1 MRKTS
6 LAVLGILFV
15 GGLIASAVGAFE
27 IGENCAENGDF
38 ETGEF
43 GSTPAE
49 WELKV
54 SG

>member
-1 MRKTS
+1 MEKVSST
-6 LAVLGILFV
+6 VLGILLA

-38 ETGEF
+38 ETGEV
-43 GSTPAE
+43 GSTPEE
-49 WELKV
+49 WRLEV

>member
-1 MRKTS
+1 MKKVS

-27 IGENCAENGDF
+27 IGENYAENSDF
-38 ETGEF
+38 EIGEV

-49 WELKV
+49 WQLQV